1 MRRNAKQTISKIL
14 MLAMVTSVV
23 GTQVQDTHAAKK
35 VALSAKKV
43 TIAQGSSKKVK
54 IKNVKAKKIKK
65 LTVSTNKKKI
75 ATVKKNGK
83 TAFTIKGIK
92 AGSAK
97 VTAKIK
103 IGKKTQKLSVK
114 VTVTPKKEVKPET
127 TASAQPTASASSTPA
142 SSATPAGSATP
153 LPSVVPS
160 TTPEATESAAPSNV
174 PLYTAAPNKGESRI
188 TGTSTVQNPIVSNIS
203 IWGLM
208 DNPYSEVG
216 YDYTQY
222 GPYSG
227 LFTKWFEVKDAFKSV
242 YGLLNPANTIQA
254 VNSKAAGMTA
264 QSEDAV
270 EDEIGTTD
278 KIVKSSVTTGLLD
291 FDTKEESDV
300 EKNVVDFVSRT
311 STSNETQTLKVVAD
325 PIGGTDKAIQVTGR
339 SNNWHGIQLDVTD
352 FVKDQ
357 TKDYRISMEVA
368 HKTTGSHAK
377 DKFYMQMAYCD
388 EEGQESDDRPL
399 LVQAS
404 ASSTQWTTLSA
415 NYTSKNTDAAS
426 YVLFINWYGN
436 TGNADKTYDDFYIKN
451 VKVMEI
457 KSDKTADTTEL
468 LSYDSMYT
476 NTESNYGFSLGGCIG
491 SSSFADVNYKSMIDK
506 HFSSMTIDNDLKMY
520 AMLDETATK
529 ANSVAN
535 GGDGTPV
542 IRIDGAGE
550 EMVKWAYENGIGVRG
565 HTLVCDTAMA
575 SNCKYF
581 FCEDYDPSK
590 PYVKREEM
598 LKRLDS
604 FLTQTIQYFEEKYPG
619 TIYVW
624 DLVNEAIEP
633 STGEFAKGDTR
644 KIQINDNP
652 FYDTIGS
659 DYVEYSFLYAR
670 KAVNELKEMYPD
682 RDVNIKLFYND
693 FNCYEQSK
701 RNAICELVKSIQK
714 LGQEN
719 GLGNLIDGVGM
730 QCYLGTTGQGAD
742 KLDAKLLQTSTK
754 KSASSIPNAI
764 FKFNDLGCEVM
775 ITELTIRNYDKT
787 KLTEHAEYFKNFM
800 QMIIDIN
807 NGKITKVLD

>member
-103 IGKKTQKLSVK
+103 IGKKTKKLSVK

-127 TASAQPTASASSTPA
+127 TASASSTPV

-160 TTPEATESAAPSNV
+160 TTPEPSESAAPSNV
-174 PLYTAAPNKGESRI
+174 PLYTAAPNKGKSRI
-188 TGTSTVQNPIVSNIS
+188 TGTSTIQNPIVSNVS

-254 VNSKAAGMTA
+254 VNSKAAEMTA

-278 KIVKSSVTTGLLD
+278 KSVKSSVTTGLLN
-291 FDTKEESDV
+291 FDTKEESSV

-311 STSNETQTLKVVAD
+311 SNETQTLKVVTD

-339 SNNWHGIQLDVTD
+339 SANWHGIQIDITD

-368 HKTTGSHAK
+368 HKTAGSK
-377 DKFYMQMAYCD
+377 DAFYMQMAYCD
-388 EEGQESDDRPL
+388 EKGQESDNRPV

-404 ASSTQWTTLSA
+404 ASSTQWTTFSA

-426 YVLFINWYGN
+426 YVLCINWYGKPE
-436 TGNADKTYDDFYIKN
+436 NADKTYDDFYIKN

-457 KSDKTADTTEL
+457 KSDKKADMKEL
-468 LSYDSMYT
+468 LSYDPMYT

-491 SSSFADVNYKSMIDK
+491 SSSFADANYKSMIGK

-529 ANSVAN
+529 KNSVAN

-590 PYVKREEM
+590 PLVKREEM

-633 STGEFAKGDTR
+633 GTKEFAKGDKR
-644 KIQINDNP
+644 KIQIKDNL

-730 QCYLGTTGQGAD
+730 QCYLGLTEQGAD
-742 KLDAKLLQTSTK
+742 KLLQTSTK

-764 FKFNDLGCEVM
+764 FKFNNLGCEVM